1 MDTLETVKRYAIRGR
16 DGLDTGQGPGL
27 LAFGQERAEVTRVL
41 GDDPAIFRMGG
52 RLRDYFHQWALNLY
66 YDDTERLGFISV
78 ELGPEVRY
86 HGVQLLGPPYEDVHR
101 ELTALGLRGVEGEA
115 GIVFNDLGF
124 AVLGAPDDPGV
135 HTWGVE
141 VFPPGTDLD
150 LDDY

>member
-1 MDTLETVKRYAIRGR
+1 MDTVENVKRYAICGR
-16 DGLDTGQGPGL
+16 DGLDTGQEPGL
-27 LAFGQERAEVTRVL
+27 LAFGQERAHVTRVL
-41 GDDPAIFRMGG
+41 GDTPAIFRTQG
-52 RLRDYFHQWALNLY
+52 RLRDYFHRWALHLS
-66 YDDTERLGFISV
+66 YDDTERLCLVSV
-78 ELGPEVRY
+78 ELGPHVRY
-86 HGVQLLGPPYEDVHR
+86 HAVQLLGPRYEDVHR